1 MFESHLS
8 ELLISNIGK
17 NCLSFLKT
25 EKVKYSFYQ
34 QCQQLESYWN
44 QSELKKNK
52 ISISLHGEFLLHSFQ
67 TRAIGNAWG
76 FKFINQNFHED
87 RTHKEL

>member
-8 ELLISNIGK
+8 ELLILNIGK
-17 NCLSFLKT
+17 NYLSFLKI

-52 ISISLHGEFLLHSFQ
+52 ISISLHGELLLHSFQ
-67 TRAIGNAWG
+67 THARGNLWE
-76 FKFINQNFHED
+76 FNQNFHED
-87 RTHKEL
+87 LTHKGL